1 VYAICKNEEKFVSGW
16 MDSMKEADLVVVT
29 DTGSTDGTVEALRSR
44 GAVVYEEEINPWRFD
59 TARNLSLSHVPED
72 VDIAV
77 CTDLDEVFH
86 PGWRKILEDAW
97 YPGLSTGQYLY
108 NWSLRPDGTPDSQ
121 FWYFKIHA
129 RHEYT
134 WECPIHEYL
143 KYIGTSPEQKTF
155 MEGIVLDHH
164 PDPTKSR
171 SSYLPLLEMAVA
183 EKPDSDRMTYY
194 LGREYMYARRWEDCI
209 RTLERHLQLP
219 TATWKEERCASMRAI
234 AKSYQG
240 LGDKEQAYKWFLRA
254 IAELPK
260 MRDAYVELA
269 LMAYGCSDWP
279 TAFYMSEEALKIKKK
294 SNSYINMGYAW
305 NYTPHDLAA
314 IACYRLGM
322 MKRSLFHGREALA
335 QEPEDKRL
343 QNNLELILKAQP
355 NVPSESDAG

>member
-1 VYAICKNEEKFVSGW
+1 
-16 MDSMKEADLVVVT
+16 MDSMEEADLVVVT
-29 DTGSTDGTVEALRSR
+29 DTGSTDGTVEALRAR
-44 GAVVYEEEINPWRFD
+44 GATVYQEEVKPWRFD
-59 TARNLSLSHVPED
+59 VARNLSLSHVPED
-72 VDIAV
+72 ADIAV

-97 YPGLSTGQYLY
+97 YPGLSTGNYLY

-129 RHEYT
+129 RHDYV

-143 KYIGTSPEQKTF
+143 KYIGTGPERKKF
-155 MEGIVLDHH
+155 IEGVVLDHH

-171 SSYLPLLEMAVA
+171 SSYLPLLEMAVE
-183 EKPDSDRMTYY
+183 EKPESDRMTYY
-194 LGREYMYARRWEDCI
+194 LGREYMYVRRWEDCI
-209 RTLERHLQLP
+209 RTLERHLKLP

-240 LGDKEQAYKWFLRA
+240 LGDIQQAYKWFLRA
-254 IAELPK
+254 ITELPT

-269 LMAYGCSDWP
+269 LMAYKTADWS
-279 TAFYMSEEALKIKKK
+279 TAFYMSEAALRIQNK
-294 SNSYINMGYAW
+294 SNCYINMGYAW

-322 MKRSLFHGREALA
+322 YKRALIHGKAALEM
-335 QEPEDKRL
+335 EPEDARL
-343 QNNLELILKAQP
+343 QKNYELIQNKIVTVSGADNADSFARLA
-355 NVPSESDAG
+355 AT